1 MGIFFRSIVF
11 PYGAKIDL
19 RSDPIEYLYAA
30 PQNKQIRKIFVLPL
44 HGSAIECLPDARKW
58 R

>member
-1 MGIFFRSIVF
+1 MGISFRSIVC
-11 PYGAKIDL
+11 PYGAEIDL

-30 PQNKQIRKIFVLPL
+30 PQNKQIRKNIMLPL